1 MHLTTPGEE
10 HRTVLDRIRAL
21 SVSWTLLLVCGTLA
35 VVFLLD
41 RETGAAPVQHLY
53 YVPIV
58 LAHLRFRLRAAL
70 PLTLAV
76 VVLYHAA
83 NPEVIGH
90 YGEATLIQI
99 VLFFSVGLVAA
110 RMKHDT
116 LRIERLALTDDL
128 TGLHNLRSF
137 EAHLRSTL
145 PLCRARQQPV
155 SMVVLDVDRLKSL
168 NDRHGHLAG
177 ADAVRT
183 VGRLIA
189 EWVPPHGIACRY
201 GGDEF
206 AVLLPECAADEALGH
221 ADTLRE
227 RIRSVAPMLAGI
239 AFPAGTLSISA
250 GIACHVPREAVARA
264 EEGEALFREADAAL
278 YRAKEGGRNRVS
290 V

>member
-10 HRTVLDRIRAL
+10 HPTVLDRVRAL
-21 SVSWTLLLVCGTLA
+21 SVSVTLLLVCGTLA

-90 YGEATLIQI
+90 YEEATLVQV

-116 LRIERLALTDDL
+116 LRIERLAMTDDL

-137 EAHLRSTL
+137 EAHLRSML
-145 PLCRARQQPV
+145 PVCHARQQPV
-155 SMVVLDVDRLKSL
+155 SMIVLDVDRLKSL

-183 VGRLIA
+183 VGRVIA
-189 EWVPPHGIACRY
+189 AWVPPHGVACRY

-206 AVLLPECAADEALGH
+206 AVLLPECSADEALRR
-221 ADTLRE
+221 ADALRE
-227 RIRSVAPMLAGI
+227 RIREVAPLLAGI

-250 GIACHVPREAVARA
+250 GVACYVPREAAARP
-264 EEGEALFREADAAL
+264 EPGEALFRDADAAL
-278 YRAKEGGRNRVS
+278 YRAKEGGRNRAS